1 MELYYVDN
9 EGRYFFTEYTNW
21 EGMKDR
27 ITMVSARDAAVF
39 INKYGTDL
47 HRGSKAAEESDQNW
61 IWFAE
66 LPLAVAKREICFSIS
81 SPFCTKKRKHV
92 FTKLFLWAF

>member
-47 HRGSKAAEESDQNW
+47 QRGSKAAEESDQN
-61 IWFAE
+61 
-66 LPLAVAKREICFSIS
+66 
-81 SPFCTKKRKHV
+81 
-92 FTKLFLWAF
+92 

>member
-47 HRGSKAAEESDQNW
+47 HRGSKAADEYDLLNS
-61 IWFAE
+61 
-66 LPLAVAKREICFSIS
+66 PL
-81 SPFCTKKRKHV
+81 
-92 FTKLFLWAF
+92 L